1 MATNAVIP
9 LHKNLNHL
17 VSITTRSGRRKLDQL
32 ENLLIIPF
40 VSSVSKQSGKLYDS
54 YVSKTDARKVKR
66 NDTESKPEKN
76 FLSRP
81 NCSSGSII
89 PD

>member
-17 VSITTRSGRRKLDQL
+17 VYISITTRSGRRKLDQL

-40 VSSVSKQSGKLYDS
+40 VSSVSKRSGKVYDS
-54 YVSKTDARKVKR
+54 YVSKTDARKVKG

-81 NCSSGSII
+81 V
-89 PD
+89 